1 MAVKGTP
8 FRLGRLINLPSNFNL
23 GYATLGKQ
31 AKSSVQSRAIR
42 PMSLFQ
48 RFFILLVFTFP
59 GLVFGAAAVVRV
71 KIGAASF
78 SSSTLSL
85 WIAQEQGIFTKHG
98 IEAQTILIRG
108 GPTLVASLMTG
119 DINLAFTSGVSVL
132 GAAAQGIDV
141 KNAHLHIEPG
151 ELEIGGGAGDKKSA
165 GFARQKFQPSE
176 HRRQY
181 VDVFDVGPG
190 ATRIGTE
197 AGQHSLSPD
206 WRPGHHGSCTGDG

>member
-59 GLVFGAAAVVRV
+59 GLVFGAAAPVRV
-71 KIGAASF
+71 KIGTASF

-85 WIAQEQGIFTKHG
+85 WLAHEHG
-98 IEAQTILIRG
+98 G
-108 GPTLVASLMTG
+108 S
-119 DINLAFTSGVSVL
+119 
-132 GAAAQGIDV
+132 
-141 KNAHLHIEPG
+141 
-151 ELEIGGGAGDKKSA
+151 
-165 GFARQKFQPSE
+165 
-176 HRRQY
+176 
-181 VDVFDVGPG
+181 
-190 ATRIGTE
+190 
-197 AGQHSLSPD
+197 SLSTASKRKPY
-206 WRPGHHGSCTGDG
+206 